1 MDRLRDFGFPV
12 FAPSVRSSELE
23 IKRSLGME
31 ALEKLGIEVPHY
43 ETFNSLQD
51 AEKFARKADQ
61 GYVFKCLGS
70 CEDKA
75 MTFAAADPAD
85 LVAWLQLKIKAGVK
99 LNGPCMLQE
108 KVDLVADFG
117 VSGWFGPEGFLREKW
132 NIAFEFKKLMDGEI
146 GPNTGEQGCYSFDS
160 EVLTSDGWKFWPEVT
175 ELDELATLVDGN
187 LTFEAPSAVV
197 SYDIDG
203 PMVQWSNRSIDVLV
217 TPNHNMYV
225 ARQFTARYDAEAKF
239 EFLQASDCTQTQY
252 LLKRTASWKGV
263 SQEKFVL
270 RGNSWDNGKCIR
282 TTSDITVPF
291 SQWCKFLGIWF
302 AEGSTSAGRRVN
314 VAQSH
319 PVKANKVEDIIKATG
334 LPYIRRDCGFDMG
347 CAQLARELKPFGRSY
362 EKRVPQYILDADS
375 KDIAAFLDGFA
386 LGDGHTQA
394 NGSRLFYTSNPG
406 LADDLQELMLRCG
419 RLGIIKKLKRKTKFG
434 FINGREIVQRRPA
447 YIVYERAVKIS
458 GWLDSRDRKEISYTG
473 KVYCATVSSHV
484 LYVRRNGKPMWCG
497 NTLTQYVEKEKL
509 ADEMLVPLEPMLK
522 QLGHRGDFAVGVGI
536 DSKGRAWPFEFTA
549 RIGVPC
555 IYNQI
560 ASTLGD
566 PAKWMKDLLL
576 GKDSLKVSYDPCVS
590 VVMAIPQYPYDDEP
604 SDLNM
609 GLAISGIDNV
619 HEHMHLVSV
628 MREKGPVFKDGK
640 VVDEEIYKTTGAY
653 VLVAT
658 GLGKTVEA
666 ARKSV
671 YGAVDKIKVAN
682 AMYRTDIGGEK
693 IEKALPILHKFGYAI
708 ELKYS

>member
-1 MDRLRDFGFPV
+1 LDFCLRAAAAGHEVRWHRFCKKPCRDGEGFKQITIIDDYKSSIAWSKQGLIFVTGNTKWIPEMDRLRDFGFPV

-146 GPNTGEQGCYSFDS
+146 GPNTGEQG
-160 EVLTSDGWKFWPEVT
+160 
-175 ELDELATLVDGN
+175 
-187 LTFEAPSAVV
+187 
-197 SYDIDG
+197 
-203 PMVQWSNRSIDVLV
+203 
-217 TPNHNMYV
+217 
-225 ARQFTARYDAEAKF
+225 
-239 EFLQASDCTQTQY
+239 
-252 LLKRTASWKGV
+252 
-263 SQEKFVL
+263 
-270 RGNSWDNGKCIR
+270 
-282 TTSDITVPF
+282 
-291 SQWCKFLGIWF
+291 
-302 AEGSTSAGRRVN
+302 
-314 VAQSH
+314 
-319 PVKANKVEDIIKATG
+319 
-334 LPYIRRDCGFDMG
+334 
-347 CAQLARELKPFGRSY
+347 
-362 EKRVPQYILDADS
+362 
-375 KDIAAFLDGFA
+375 
-386 LGDGHTQA
+386 
-394 NGSRLFYTSNPG
+394 
-406 LADDLQELMLRCG
+406 
-419 RLGIIKKLKRKTKFG
+419 
-434 FINGREIVQRRPA
+434 
-447 YIVYERAVKIS
+447 
-458 GWLDSRDRKEISYTG
+458 
-473 KVYCATVSSHV
+473 
-484 LYVRRNGKPMWCG
+484 
-497 NTLTQYVEKEKL
+497 TLTQYVEKEKL